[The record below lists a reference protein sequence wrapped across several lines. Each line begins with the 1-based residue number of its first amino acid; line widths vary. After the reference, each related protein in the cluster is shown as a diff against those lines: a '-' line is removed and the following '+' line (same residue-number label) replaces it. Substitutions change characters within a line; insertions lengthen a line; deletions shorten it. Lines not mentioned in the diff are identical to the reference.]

1 MSNEESVNKT
11 EESVNK
17 AEENVN
23 KSESSAKN
31 AAGNLISSILS
42 LKEKNPKVFF
52 GAIGGIVVLLII
64 IMASGGDS
72 TPSVSGPAAK
82 NVVVGQKY
90 VLKSPNTYDKSSTI
104 RLVAVPGTIAAYD
117 DTEEDDRNGL
127 CKHMPQGTPV
137 TVTDLQDFSGKRN
150 AFAKVQMLEG
160 ECQGKD
166 GWVLSINLQ

>member
-1 MSNEESVNKT
+1 MSNEENVNKT
-11 EESVNK
+11 EESVNTV
-17 AEENVN
+17 EENVN
-23 KSESSAKN
+23 KSESSAKD

-72 TPSVSGPAAK
+72 TSTVSGPAAK
-82 NVVVGQKY
+82 NIVVGQKY

-137 TVTDLQDFSGKRN
+137 TVTDLQDFSGKKN

>member
-1 MSNEESVNKT
+1 MSNEENISKTEENVNKT
-11 EESVNK
+11 
-17 AEENVN
+17 EENVN
-23 KSESSAKN
+23 KSESSVKN
-31 AAGNLISSILS
+31 IVGNLVSSMSS

-52 GAIGGIVVLLII
+52 GAIGGIAVLLII
-64 IMASGGDS
+64 VMASGGES

-82 NVVVGQKY
+82 NLVVGQKY

-117 DTEEDDRNGL
+117 DTEEDDRNAA

-137 TVTDLQDFSGKRN
+137 TVTDLQDFSGKKN

-166 GWVLSINLQ
+166 GWVLSINIQ

>member
-1 MSNEESVNKT
+1 MSNEENVNKT
-11 EESVNK
+11 EENVNK
-17 AEENVN
+17 IEENVN
-23 KSESSAKN
+23 KSESSMKSV
-31 AAGNLISSILS
+31 AGNLVSSILN

-52 GAIGGIVVLLII
+52 GAIGGVVVLLII

-72 TPSVSGPAAK
+72 SSSVSGPAIK
-82 NVVVGQKY
+82 NLVVGQKY
-90 VLKSPNTYDKSSTI
+90 VLKSPNTYDKAATI

-117 DTEEDDRNGL
+117 DTEEDDRTGV

-137 TVTDLQDFSGKRN
+137 TVTDLQDFSGKKN

-166 GWVLSINLQ
+166 GWVLSINVQ